1 VTRAAALPSVLC
13 ALALGALGACSM
25 PRPPEQRVI
34 DSYLADP
41 RDLANVR
48 RVMVLPFAEEP
59 GVDTDC
65 TQMRDIYV
73 AELQKLRRFDIVPLP
88 GSALEVDE
96 LNRSV
101 RHGRL
106 STDAV
111 VRLCDRYHL
120 DGVLVGTVTSFRA
133 YTPPILGM
141 RTQLVSVHSG
151 AIVWAVDAIYD
162 SSDRST
168 INDLRHF
175 HEHVQN
181 NDGNLHGYELD
192 LIAPSKF
199 CAYVA
204 HRFVGTWAEG

>member
-1 VTRAAALPSVLC
+1 M
-13 ALALGALGACSM
+13 ALGALGACSM

-59 GVDTDC
+59 GVDDC

-162 SSDRST
+162 SSD
-168 INDLRHF
+168 
-175 HEHVQN
+175 
-181 NDGNLHGYELD
+181 GYELD

>member
-1 VTRAAALPSVLC
+1 AEAPRTRGAADEPRHREVQARAAGAARQDRGAAAHARDVRAAARCRGPHRRQPVTCAAALPSVLC
-13 ALALGALGACSM
+13 AMALGALGACSM

-59 GVDTDC
+59 GVDDC

-133 YTPPILGM
+133 YT
-141 RTQLVSVHSG
+141 
-151 AIVWAVDAIYD
+151 
-162 SSDRST
+162 
-168 INDLRHF
+168 
-175 HEHVQN
+175 
-181 NDGNLHGYELD
+181 
-192 LIAPSKF
+192 
-199 CAYVA
+199 
-204 HRFVGTWAEG
+204 

>member
-1 VTRAAALPSVLC
+1 MTRTAALLF
-13 ALALGALGACSM
+13 AAMALGACQM
-25 PRPPEQRVI
+25 QRPPEQRAV

-48 RVMVLPFAEEP
+48 RVMVLPFDEEP
-59 GVDTDC
+59 GVDADC
-65 TQMRDIYV
+65 MQMRDIYV
-73 AELQKLRRFDIVPLP
+73 AELQKLRRFDILPLP
-88 GSALEVDE
+88 ESAIEVDE

-101 RHGRL
+101 RRGRM

-168 INDLRHF
+168 VNDLRHF
-175 HEHVQN
+175 HEHVQHD
-181 NDGNLHGYELD
+181 DGNLHGYELD

-204 HRFVGTWAEG
+204 HRFVGTWVEG